1 MDALDVVVAEWMAR
15 HDAAEAMRLVR
26 ENDVVVGPLYDAADL
41 MEDSHLAARADI
53 VWVDDGTG
61 RPLPQPGVL
70 PKIGAMTTGIRR
82 AGPAIVADG
91 DAVLGEAG
99 FTTAEIA
106 GFRRSGAVWA

>member
-1 MDALDVVVAEWMAR
+1 MGPQAQKSPAACRRSSGGGAQFEPVVI
-15 HDAAEAMRLVR
+15 AAGGFDHYL
-26 ENDVVVGPLYDAADL
+26 
-41 MEDSHLAARADI
+41 
-53 VWVDDGTG
+53 VDDGTG

-82 AGPAIVADG
+82 AGPAIGADG